1 MTLNVK
7 DLLLR
12 IFKTLLIPLCVYIA
26 FTILAP
32 GRFGT
37 PLAMYIVLLQSVAPT
52 LIGFGMAFNLLVGAW
67 DLSAGAV
74 VSLTALFAAYAGLQ
88 YGLGAMVVV
97 CMVAALVMEVITA
110 TVFTVFKIPSIITT
124 IGILLIYESVSQLYH
139 GGVNVTLSRN
149 LTVLVKFPTI
159 FIFLIV
165 GAIIFHLIQGSTI
178 FGYNVYA
185 VGNSSVI
192 AKNIGINVTKVR
204 FLCFIVGGIFMG
216 LAAIIHMSYGG
227 TVISKSNMDS
237 LNLTFTP
244 IMGVVMG
251 LSLAQYCGL
260 TLGIFVGEVTINLIT
275 SGLVAAGL
283 NASMQKIVT
292 GGVLL
297 AVLAFAGI
305 QDIMAEKKMSKQKF
319 LQAEAEK

>member
-1 MTLNVK
+1 MKAK
-7 DLLLR
+7 DLLMR
-12 IFKTLLIPLCVYIA
+12 IFKTILIPLCVYIA

-37 PLAMYIVLLQSVAPT
+37 PIAMYIVLLQSVSPT

-74 VSLTALFAAYAGLQ
+74 VSLTALFAAYAGLEH
-88 YGLGAMVVV
+88 GLGALVIV
-97 CMVAALVMEVITA
+97 CMIGALALEVVTA
-110 TVFTVFKIPSIITT
+110 TVFTTFKIPSIITT
-124 IGILLIYESVSQLYH
+124 IGMTLIYESVSQLYR
-139 GGVNVTLSRN
+139 GGVNVTLTRD
-149 LTVLVKFPTI
+149 LTVLGSFPII
-159 FIFLIV
+159 FIFLIA
-165 GAIIFHLIQGSTI
+165 GAILFHIIQGSTK

-185 VGNSSVI
+185 VGNAPVI
-192 AKNIGINVTKVR
+192 AKNIGIDVKKIR
-204 FLCFIVGGIFMG
+204 FLCFIIGGIFIG
-216 LAAIIHMSYGG
+216 LATIIHLSYGG
-227 TVISKSNMDS
+227 TVGSKSNMDS

-244 IMGVVMG
+244 IMGVVLG
-251 LSLAQYCGL
+251 LSLAKHCGL

-305 QDIMAEKKMSKQKF
+305 QEILEEKRISKQKF
-319 LQAEAEK
+319 VQAEAQN